1 MSNYGNMETMLTQLE
16 TEDALQIAAADVIDN
31 AQEIDKT
38 DGASLESYD
47 DLFGPEDHIMDDQEE
62 KEGDNPPPQGGPDDG
77 GDPEDPEDDDEPER
91 DEDQDAILRA
101 AFEAMRRNV
110 IRTRVFS
117 DITRVWRE
125 ARDNYTDE
133 EVLEEGDALRQR
145 SVADFMNE
153 FMRFENFNHD
163 LNDLLTEF
171 DNMQRIIWFFLHT
184 L

>member
-1 MSNYGNMETMLTQLE
+1 METMLTQIDNTQVSDVMETMLTQLE

-110 IRTRVFS
+110 IRTKGLFRYYS
-117 DITRVWRE
+117 CLERLETIT
-125 ARDNYTDE
+125 
-133 EVLEEGDALRQR
+133 LMKK
-145 SVADFMNE
+145 S
-153 FMRFENFNHD
+153 
-163 LNDLLTEF
+163 
-171 DNMQRIIWFFLHT
+171 
-184 L
+184 